1 MRTNKFLQ
9 AASVLAIG
17 AALLVG
23 APFGNAEV
31 HSRSKEIVVLTP
43 ADLPELAQ
51 RPGEAMHL
59 YDTTDGRTFLY
70 IEQHHGQRLVV
81 FDVTDPTAIK
91 ESASVKLPAPHSF
104 DFVRPLGDS
113 AELIRFRN
121 GAGVAVLDLKRPK
134 APAMKTINGM
144 NQAGHTEAIGDT
156 GFLMV
161 NEPYNFVNPV
171 AHDYQVVDTSSPAD
185 PVLLA
190 TVTMVKQQV
199 SNDQTGTLFLLG
211 NQGLTVV
218 RRPQVEEE
226 RRMELLQ
233 QSSN

>member
-1 MRTNKFLQ
+1 MRTNRLIQ
-9 AASVLAIG
+9 AANILAIG
-17 AALLVG
+17 TALLAG

-91 ESASVKLPAPHSF
+91 ESASAKLSTPYSF

-121 GAGVAVLDLKRPK
+121 GAGVAVLDLHHPT
-134 APAMKTINGM
+134 APELKTISGM

-161 NEPYNFVNPV
+161 NEPYIFINPV
-171 AHDYQVVDTSSPAD
+171 ARNYQVVDTSSPAD
-185 PVLLA
+185 PALLA
-190 TVTMVKQQV
+190 TVTLVKQQV

-226 RRMELLQ
+226 RRLELQQ